1 MWTIET
7 FEFDGCVQKFRVISH
22 HYLHGSVGL
31 DWIGWFKSF
40 MLEIMM
46 MMMANAKWILHS
58 LQSPLWWVKV
68 NELHAQAHTHIHAHT
83 LNRTIQTA
91 KKISHNC
98 FECIDD
104 TYTLVNRIVDAII
117 IPPFG
122 LVIIQSMPL
131 SLSFHRSF
139 SFSCGNFGC
148 FFPFA
153 NSLQKW
159 TETIVRFY
167 SHSRKHRI
175 WHAER

>member
-1 MWTIET
+1 MI
-7 FEFDGCVQKFRVISH
+7 QKFYAWNYDDDDGKCEMNFAQLTIAFV
-22 HYLHGSVGL
+22 VG
-31 DWIGWFKSF
+31 
-40 MLEIMM
+40 
-46 MMMANAKWILHS
+46 
-58 LQSPLWWVKV
+58 QS
-68 NELHAQAHTHIHAHT
+68 ERTTCTHIHAHT